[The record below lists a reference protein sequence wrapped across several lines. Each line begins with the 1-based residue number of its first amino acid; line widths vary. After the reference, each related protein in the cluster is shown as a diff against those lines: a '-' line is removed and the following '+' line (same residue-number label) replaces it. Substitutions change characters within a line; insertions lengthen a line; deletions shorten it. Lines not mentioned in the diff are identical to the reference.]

1 MYECTETGC
10 YFVSDTV
17 TQVSQHLTHTHGIL
31 DNKLMVK
38 STQNDWTDIL
48 KGHSIIPAQH

>member
-10 YFVSDTV
+10 HFVSDTV
-17 TQVSQHLTHTHGIL
+17 TQVSQHLTHAHGIIN
-31 DNKLMVK
+31 NKLMVK

-48 KGHSIIPAQH
+48 EGHSIIPAQH